1 MKKVLLFLLVTS
13 LIITGCSGEKKP
25 DGKIQKLLKNNK
37 LVVATSA
44 DYPPYEFIK
53 SINGKDEIVGF
64 DIEIVKYIANKWEV
78 DFEIKDVKFE
88 SLLLGLESG
97 MYDMVIAGMNPS
109 PDRKASFSDIYYSA
123 THGVL
128 VKKENLKNIK
138 KIEDLQ
144 GKKLGVQLGTV
155 QEGIVDGLK
164 NVEKKAL
171 SLITT
176 LLLELKTEKI
186 DAIIMEK
193 PVAESYALANP
204 DLMVVQEINIE
215 DESGGSAIAMS
226 QENTELTKEV
236 NKVLKEIK
244 EKNLIEK
251 WVVDANNLMNDVKKP
266 DYSYLYIEGLKYTLM
281 LSLFSLFVGFILG
294 LLLVFARRAKL
305 FLFSLTSMGIVEII
319 RGTPLMLQILIV
331 YYGLDF
337 LGIKMSAFM
346 ASFIA
351 VSINS
356 GAYVSEIIRSGI
368 ESVPKGQMEAGRSLG
383 LSSAQTMKKIIM
395 PQAIKNILP
404 ALGNEFITLIKETS
418 IASTIGVGELMFQTS
433 KIQSLT
439 FEAMKPLLIVS
450 VIYFILTFSLSQIMK
465 IMERRMNYDN

>member
-1 MKKVLLFLLVTS
+1 
-13 LIITGCSGEKKP
+13 
-25 DGKIQKLLKNNK
+25 
-37 LVVATSA
+37 
-44 DYPPYEFIK
+44 
-53 SINGKDEIVGF
+53 
-64 DIEIVKYIANKWEV
+64 
-78 DFEIKDVKFE
+78 
-88 SLLLGLESG
+88 
-97 MYDMVIAGMNPS
+97 
-109 PDRKASFSDIYYSA
+109 
-123 THGVL
+123 
-128 VKKENLKNIK
+128 
-138 KIEDLQ
+138 
-144 GKKLGVQLGTV
+144 
-155 QEGIVDGLK
+155 
-164 NVEKKAL
+164 
-171 SLITT
+171 
-176 LLLELKTEKI
+176 
-186 DAIIMEK
+186 MEK

-204 DLMVVQEINIE
+204 DLMLVQEINIE

-465 IMERRMNYDN
+465 IMERRLNYDN